1 MSREAEEEDAN
12 EVARVGDDARDD
24 GDARDDARETRET
37 MDGFEISNS
46 ESDAM
51 DDDDDDDD
59 ESEED
64 SEEDGGKSVL
74 VYEVWH
80 GVSL

>member
-1 MSREAEEEDAN
+1 MSREAEEEDPN

-37 MDGFEISNS
+37 TDGFEISNS

-51 DDDDDDDD
+51 DDDDDDD
-59 ESEED
+59 ESEE
-64 SEEDGGKSVL
+64 
-74 VYEVWH
+74 
-80 GVSL
+80 